1 MFDEDSF
8 DLDNVLLEAGPVDR
22 GVAPLGV
29 DVEEIRVYDSDGNLV
44 GTIEHTPLSC
54 LGRD

>member
-8 DLDNVLLEAGPVDR
+8 DLDNVLLESGPADR

-29 DVEEIRVYDSDGNLV
+29 DVEEIRVYDRDGNLV